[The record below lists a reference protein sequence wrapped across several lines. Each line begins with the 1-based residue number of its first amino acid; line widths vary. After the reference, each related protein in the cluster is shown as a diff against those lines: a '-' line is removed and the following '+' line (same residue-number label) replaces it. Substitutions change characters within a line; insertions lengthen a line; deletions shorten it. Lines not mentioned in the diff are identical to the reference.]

1 MDAKRKALTVF
12 IGFTALAFL
21 IFNANQAGPVSYK
34 YTQPAMGTIF
44 NVTVYGAPENDARDA
59 SRKAFSLLHSIEA
72 ELSRFRDDSELS
84 AVNKLPAS
92 SHKISGHFLDC
103 VKQSV
108 AVGDLTDGYFD
119 ITFLPLYKAWDWRN
133 DPKNEP
139 SAATLEVLLKSVGY
153 KKINLDEKGST
164 ISLMPGMMLDLG
176 GVAKGYSVV
185 KMAES
190 LKASG
195 INDAIVNGGGDLV
208 ITSKRAYV
216 IGLRS
221 PFAAKGE
228 EAVFGKIIVEGPAAV
243 FTSGDYEQFA
253 EINGKKYGHIID
265 PHTGYPASG
274 LKSATVIDEKPGRA
288 PGISAG
294 IIAMG
299 EKRAKE
305 FVENKNI
312 AAFLINE
319 SGEVYMSKKF
329 SSIARFINDR

>member
-190 LKASG
+190 LQ
-195 INDAIVNGGGDLV
+195 
-208 ITSKRAYV
+208 
-216 IGLRS
+216 S
-221 PFAAKGE
+221 P
-228 EAVFGKIIVEGPAAV
+228 
-243 FTSGDYEQFA
+243 EQTA
-253 EINGKKYGHIID
+253 N
-265 PHTGYPASG
+265 T
-274 LKSATVIDEKPGRA
+274 T
-288 PGISAG
+288 
-294 IIAMG
+294 
-299 EKRAKE
+299 
-305 FVENKNI
+305 
-312 AAFLINE
+312 
-319 SGEVYMSKKF
+319 
-329 SSIARFINDR
+329 